1 MSENDARRLSG
12 TNARRPAS
20 SVASAISSN
29 ISSLD
34 MITFLV
40 PPRARQSGVPC
51 RPMAVVS
58 GVSDGGRVGGGAR
71 FPTRGEIVAG
81 GARARPAWVEQASHP
96 RPIARL
102 CDTTATR
109 HNFVVLDKRALPA
122 SSFGGYERRKRGLSQ
137 GRVLHV
143 GSPKRSSAGPSNGYR
158 FLIYSIPLRQ
168 SGAWVGNGRASRT
181 SSAPNKSRRALVLA
195 RDGRMA
201 FLRTSSR

>member
-1 MSENDARRLSG
+1 
-12 TNARRPAS
+12 
-20 SVASAISSN
+20 
-29 ISSLD
+29 
-34 MITFLV
+34 
-40 PPRARQSGVPC
+40 
-51 RPMAVVS
+51 MAVVS

-137 GRVLHV
+137 GPR
-143 GSPKRSSAGPSNGYR
+143 PSHR
-158 FLIYSIPLRQ
+158 EPEALERRAVERLSFSDIFHPAKAI
-168 SGAWVGNGRASRT
+168 GAWVGNGRASRT
-181 SSAPNKSRRALVLA
+181 SSAPNKHRGA
-195 RDGRMA
+195 RS
-201 FLRTSSR
+201 F